1 MDVAG
6 RMDVADRMSG
16 RGQSKRAA
24 QGGASAPASDV
35 APQPLSAQPPPTP
48 PLSPGLYLVATP
60 IGNAADITLR
70 ALDVLGRA
78 DALACEDTR
87 RTRALMAMHGLALGR
102 RPMVAYHDRNG
113 AARRPQILGWLGDGR
128 SVAYAS
134 DAGTPLIA
142 DPGYRLVEAARA
154 AGHEVYGVPGPSAL
168 LAALSVA
175 GLPTDRFLFLGFL
188 PPRRPARRTALAEV
202 AGVKATLVAFESPR
216 RIAATLADM
225 ATVLGE
231 GRPAAVARELTKR
244 FEEVR
249 TGALGELAVLYAGET
264 PKGEIVVL
272 AGPPAPGEAGRAG
285 ELALDDALAEALKT
299 LSLKEAVRMVS
310 ECLALP
316 RRAVYCA
323 RAGNRQAGRR
333 R

>member
-1 MDVAG
+1 
-6 RMDVADRMSG
+6 MSG

-24 QGGASAPASDV
+24 PGAVPGPGSDV
-35 APQPLSAQPPPTP
+35 ALPPLSPPPLSPP

-87 RTRALMAMHGLALGR
+87 RTRALMGMHGLSLGR

-113 AARRPQILGWLGDGR
+113 AARRPQILGWLGEGL

-154 AGHEVYGVPGPSAL
+154 AGHEVHTVPGASAL

-188 PPRRPARRTALAEV
+188 PTRGPARRTALAEV

-225 ATVLGE
+225 AAVLGDA
-231 GRPAAVARELTKR
+231 RPAAVARELTKR

-249 TGALGELAVLYAGET
+249 KSTLGELAADYAGEAAR
-264 PKGEIVVL
+264 GEVVVL
-272 AGPPAPGEAGRAG
+272 AGPPEPGEARQTG
-285 ELALDDALAEALKT
+285 ERALDDALAGALAT
-299 LSLKEAVRMVS
+299 LSLKEAVQTVAER
-310 ECLALP
+310 LGLP
-316 RRAVYCA
+316 RRTVYA
-323 RAGNRQAGRR
+323 RALEIAGR
-333 R
+333 

>member
-1 MDVAG
+1 M
-6 RMDVADRMSG
+6 RG

-24 QGGASAPASDV
+24 PGGVPAPPADV
-35 APQPLSAQPPPTP
+35 APP
-48 PLSPGLYLVATP
+48 PLPPGLYLVATP

-87 RTRALMAMHGLALGR
+87 RTRALMEMHGLSLGG

-113 AARRPQILGWLGDGR
+113 AARRPQILGWLLEGR

-134 DAGTPLIA
+134 DAGTPLVA

-154 AGHEVYGVPGPSAL
+154 AGHGVYSVPGASAV

-188 PPRRPARRTALAEV
+188 PARGPARRTALAEV
-202 AGVKATLVAFESPR
+202 AGLKATLVAFESPR
-216 RIAATLADM
+216 RLAATLADM
-225 ATVLGE
+225 AAVLGQ
-231 GRPAAVARELTKR
+231 GRKAAVARELTKR

-249 TGALGELAVLYAGET
+249 GNTLGALAAGYAGEL
-264 PKGEIVVL
+264 PKGEVVVL
-272 AGPPAPGEAGRAG
+272 VAPPDPGQERVADER
-285 ELALDDALAEALKT
+285 ALDQAIAEALAT
-299 LSLKEAVRMVS
+299 LSIKEAARTVS
-310 ECLALP
+310 ERLGLP
-316 RRAVYCA
+316 RRTVYA
-323 RAGNRQAGRR
+323 RALEIARR
-333 R
+333 